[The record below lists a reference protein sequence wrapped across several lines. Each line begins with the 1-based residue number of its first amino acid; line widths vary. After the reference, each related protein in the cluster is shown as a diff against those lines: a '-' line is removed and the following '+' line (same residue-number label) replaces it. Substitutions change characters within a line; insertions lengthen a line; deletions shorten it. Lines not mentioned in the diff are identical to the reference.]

1 MDVVKNICRYLWKE
15 LLLIAVSVTFLLF
28 LNNFNKELL
37 SKFSEN
43 DYLSIL
49 SYDNNKAWS
58 FLIITVLLII
68 LSALRISD
76 RWTQI
81 SQRHLKGAEV
91 IIDVIAIITMVIL
104 VIVLIA
110 FINNPILKAA
120 LTLFFAGVVYAK
132 SA

>member
-1 MDVVKNICRYLWKE
+1 MDVVKNICLYLWKE
-15 LLLIAVSVTFLLF
+15 LLLITASMIFLLF
-28 LNNFNKELL
+28 LNDFNKELL
-37 SKFSEN
+37 SKFTEV

-58 FLIITVLLII
+58 FLIITALLII

-81 SQRHLKGAEV
+81 RQRNLIGAEV
-91 IIDVIAIITMVIL
+91 IIDIIAIITMVIL
-104 VIVLIA
+104 VVVLIT